1 LAGETAGDDVGPASP
16 LGAVEGSNVIVN
28 LSKVG
33 KPSVSSTRLKHRSS
47 VRVDLDGTDRSV
59 AQQQVGEQAA
69 AAAGEQVQG
78 LHCGTL
84 NHRLARLPPRPSSAK
99 M

>member
-69 AAAGEQVQG
+69 AAAGEQVQRAHQPPHSRG
-78 LHCGTL
+78 PRGS
-84 NHRLARLPPRPSSAK
+84 PRPSVERSR
-99 M
+99 